1 MYSRKSW
8 GGQID
13 PFILV
18 KFRKNTVEGDS
29 DPLVSLVMFEWKDED
44 LIGRR
49 PEGSNPVR
57 TWNDIAGRAYLII

>member
-8 GGQID
+8 GGDIE

-18 KFRKNTVEGDS
+18 KFNKVPVEGDD
-29 DPLVSLVMFEWKDED
+29 DPLASLVMFEWKDEG

-49 PEGSNPVR
+49 TDGSDNV
-57 TWNDIAGRAYLII
+57 

>member
-8 GGQID
+8 GGDVD
-13 PFILV
+13 PYILV
-18 KFRKNTVEGDS
+18 KFRKGPVEIEG

-49 PEGSNPVR
+49 LGESNMV
-57 TWNDIAGRAYLII
+57 